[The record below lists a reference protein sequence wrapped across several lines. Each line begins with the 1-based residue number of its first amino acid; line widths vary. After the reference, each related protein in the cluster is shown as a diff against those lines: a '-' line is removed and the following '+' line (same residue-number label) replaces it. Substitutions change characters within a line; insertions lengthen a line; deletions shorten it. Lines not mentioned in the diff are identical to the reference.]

1 MSQPVYLRVKQ
12 LIEEEIKQL
21 VPNAMIQSERDL
33 ATKYNVSR
41 MTARKA
47 IEELIKEGKLYR
59 KDKVGTFV
67 ADDKLHEPVAELV
80 GFTSEIISKGMR
92 PHTKVVNYEIIQA
105 DERLAKHLEIKVKD
119 RVHSLLR
126 LRMAD
131 NRPMTLEH
139 TYIPLSV
146 VKELPESVIHS
157 SIYAF
162 LDRELNVKIASGSQM
177 VSAIKA
183 DEHISELL
191 EVPLHDPLIY
201 LELTSI
207 LMNGQVLEF
216 VETYANPKNYKV
228 MIHSR
233 RKW

>member
-1 MSQPVYLRVKQ
+1 MAQPIYLKVKH

-21 VPNAMIQSERDL
+21 VPNAIIQSERDL
-33 ATKYNVSR
+33 AVKYGVSR
-41 MTARKA
+41 MTVRKA
-47 IEELIKEGKLYR
+47 IESLIQEGKLYR
-59 KDKVGTFV
+59 KGTFV
-67 ADDKLHEPVAELV
+67 ADDKLHEPIAELV
-80 GFTSEIISKGMR
+80 GFTSEISSKGMR
-92 PHTKVVNYEIIQA
+92 PHTKVVNYEIIEA
-105 DERLAKHLEIKVKD
+105 DDRLAKNLEIKVHD

-139 TYIPLSV
+139 TYIPQSV
-146 VKELPESVIHS
+146 IKELPQSVINS

-162 LDRELNVKIASGSQM
+162 LDEELNVKIASGSQT

-183 DEHISELL
+183 DQQVSKLL
-191 EVPLHDPLIY
+191 EVPLNEPLLY
-201 LELTSI
+201 LELTSV

-216 VETYANPKNYKV
+216 VETYANPKNYTV
-228 MIHSR
+228 RIHSR

>member
-1 MSQPVYLRVKQ
+1 MSQPIYLKVKQ
-12 LIEEEIKQL
+12 LIEDDIKQL

-33 ATKYNVSR
+33 AIKYEVSR

-47 IEELIKEGKLYR
+47 IEALIREGKLYR

-80 GFTSEIISKGMR
+80 GFTSEISSKGMR
-92 PHTKVVNYEIIQA
+92 PHTKVVNYEIIEA
-105 DERLAKHLEIKVKD
+105 DERIAKHLEIKVND

-131 NRPMTLEH
+131 DRPMTLEH

-162 LDRELNVKIASGSQM
+162 LDQELNVKIASGSQM

-183 DEHISELL
+183 DEQVSELL
-191 EVPLHDPLIY
+191 ELPLHDPLIY

-216 VETYANPKNYKV
+216 VET
-228 MIHSR
+228 
-233 RKW
+233 